1 MKRNTRPEGH
11 PVRPGGAAPR
21 PAFAVTGIPGGT
33 DEVEAALLRSRL
45 IAAVDAFGGHHGPE
59 PLTVTITNRPADRP
73 PAKAEAKAE
82 GEAGDGPSVA
92 ERAEHFTATA
102 PLYTFDRLV
111 LPDRT
116 MEQLLRAIHIVERRR
131 TLFEEWGLRTI
142 QPHPSSAVNLEGPP
156 GTGKTMAAHA
166 IADRLGRP
174 LIAARA
180 SQLESKYHGEGPK
193 NLDALFHAAGT
204 QGAVLFLDEADGLM
218 SARFETTSHGSEH
231 AVNAMRSELLT
242 ALDRFEGLA
251 VFATNLVSSYDTA
264 FDSRVR
270 HVRFPVPD
278 EAARARIWCRHLP
291 GTLPLADDV
300 RTQDLAAVDDVTG
313 RDIRRAVIDAAAE
326 ALLTGRDRVGQADLL
341 AAVERVKESRPHRPA
356 PLQPPEAP
364 QLRETEQPPET
375 PPPPPERLRPPAAGK

>member
-11 PVRPGGAAPR
+11 PLRPGGAAAHT
-21 PAFAVTGIPGGT
+21 AFAVTGIPGGT

-73 PAKAEAKAE
+73 PAKAEA
-82 GEAGDGPSVA
+82 DGPSVA
-92 ERAEHFTATA
+92 ERAEHFTAAA

-116 MEQLLRAIHIVERRR
+116 MKQLLRAIHIVERRR

-193 NLDALFHAAGT
+193 NLDALFHAAAT

-278 EAARARIWCRHLP
+278 EAARAEIWRRHLP
-291 GTLPLADDV
+291 ETLPLAGDV
-300 RTQDLAAVDDVTG
+300 SPRALAGVDDVTG

-326 ALLTGRDRVGQADLL
+326 ALLTGRNRVGQADLL
-341 AAVERVKESRPHRPA
+341 AAVERVKASRPQRPA
-356 PLQPPEAP
+356 PVQPPS
-364 QLRETEQPPET
+364 
-375 PPPPPERLRPPAAGK
+375 

>member
-1 MKRNTRPEGH
+1 MKRNIRPESH

-21 PAFAVTGIPGGT
+21 TAFAVTGIPGGT

-45 IAAVDAFGGHHGPE
+45 IAAVDAFGGRHGPE

-73 PAKAEAKAE
+73 PARAETEVA
-82 GEAGDGPSVA
+82 DSPSVA
-92 ERAEHFTATA
+92 ERAEHFTAAA

-116 MEQLLRAIHIVERRR
+116 REQLLRAIHIVERRR

-193 NLDALFHAAGT
+193 NLDALFHAART
-204 QGAVLFLDEADGLM
+204 QGAVLFVDEADGLM
-218 SARFETTSHGSEH
+218 SARFETTSHGSEY

-264 FDSRVR
+264 FDSRVW

-278 EAARARIWCRHLP
+278 EAARAEIWRRHLP
-291 GTLPLADDV
+291 ETLPLAAGV
-300 RTQDLAAVDDVTG
+300 SPQVLAGVADVTG

-326 ALLTGRDRVGQADLL
+326 ALLTGRGRVGQADLL
-341 AAVERVKESRPHRPA
+341 AAVERVKASRPQRPA
-356 PLQPPEAP
+356 SVQPL
-364 QLRETEQPPET
+364 ET
-375 PPPPPERLRPPAAGK
+375 PPAPPGRLHPPPTGQ

>member
-1 MKRNTRPEGH
+1 MKWNSRPESH
-11 PVRPGGAAPR
+11 PGWPGGPAPR
-21 PAFAVTGIPGGT
+21 PAFAVSGIPGGT

-59 PLTVTITNRPADRP
+59 PLTVTVTNRPPAQTRTEAVAADS
-73 PAKAEAKAE
+73 
-82 GEAGDGPSVA
+82 PSVA
-92 ERAEHFTATA
+92 ERAQDFTAGA

-111 LPDRT
+111 LPGRT

-131 TLFEEWGLRTI
+131 TLFDDWGLRTI

-174 LIAARA
+174 LLAARA

-193 NLDALFHAAGT
+193 NLDALFHAAAA

-218 SARFETTSHGSEH
+218 SARFETAGHGSEH

-264 FDSRVR
+264 FDSRVW
-270 HVRFPVPD
+270 HVRFPRPD
-278 EAARARIWCRHLP
+278 EAARAAIWRRHLP
-291 GTLPLADDV
+291 GTLPQAGDV
-300 RTQDLAAVDDVTG
+300 SPEALAAVGEVTG

-326 ALLTGRDRVGQADLL
+326 ALLTGRGRVGQADLL
-341 AAVERVKESRPHRPA
+341 AALERVRASRPERPA
-356 PLQPPEAP
+356 P
-364 QLRETEQPPET
+364 
-375 PPPPPERLRPPAAGK
+375 PPAPPG